1 MRVMLCNLASCYT
14 RGCQENRAASLL
26 GGGGGGGQRMHRNLK
41 MEEKNKNKQVLE
53 LSRNML
59 GFSCSVVDM
68 QKLQKVLS

>member
-26 GGGGGGGQRMHRNLK
+26 GGGVGQKMHRNLK